1 MGGLELLALR
11 HPILRLLA
19 VVGVAAFAPAVASA
33 ATPDPS
39 PPAAATPQGGG
50 PRPDAA
56 PSARALA
63 QPARLTGTT
72 TTPVRRVVVVPIAP
86 RVVRVATPAPAAV
99 RPVKQGRVV
108 APKPTR
114 TKAKPVPVPVSVP
127 KPTSK
132 PVVVRIA
139 GEPRE
144 AIVRAVVAR
153 TADPV
158 PLLLAAAGLAGVALA
173 GGGVALAV
181 GRELRA
187 L

>member
-1 MGGLELLALR
+1 MGGTGRLLLR
-11 HPILRLLA
+11 RPFLRLLA
-19 VVGVAAFAPAVASA
+19 VAGLFACTPVAAFA

-39 PPAAATPQGGG
+39 PPADSAPQGGVM
-50 PRPDAA
+50 PDAA
-56 PSARALA
+56 PTGRALA
-63 QPARLTGTT
+63 QPAPANTT
-72 TTPVRRVVVVPIAP
+72 TAAPVRRVVVVPVAP
-86 RVVRVATPAPAAV
+86 RVVRVVTPAPAPVRTSQPPRVAV
-99 RPVKQGRVV
+99 AKPTTPKHAKPAPRP
-108 APKPTR
+108 APKPI
-114 TKAKPVPVPVSVP
+114 
-127 KPTSK
+127 
-132 PVVVRIA
+132 VRIS

-153 TADPV
+153 TTDPV